1 MKILGYDSMAIIH
14 IKKKESRTSMWHH
27 VSFLSIVC
35 DVNVGLSYLFFDS
48 WEQGIRGPLSLSI
61 SWSQLSCEND
71 FKWFCTFVS

>member
-48 WEQGIRGPLSLSI
+48 WEQGIRGPLKFKHLI
-61 SWSQLSCEND
+61 KPVVMW
-71 FKWFCTFVS
+71 KWF